1 MLFWSPPMNLPFRRL
16 PFFSSKESATAAGTT
31 THITKTSPNFCTRFI
46 LFLLYVLGVV
56 SLVRKACLDN
66 ERALWMVALAGNL
79 YIFAPRLTARL
90 AAVLSALLNIAAAWN
105 VRAFLVL

>member
-1 MLFWSPPMNLPFRRL
+1 
-16 PFFSSKESATAAGTT
+16 
-31 THITKTSPNFCTRFI
+31 

-79 YIFAPRLTARL
+79 YIFAPRLTAGL
-90 AAVLSALLNIAAAWN
+90 AAVLLALLNIAAAWN
-105 VRAFLVL
+105 VRAFLVLLVYHGNSSDRYGSGFSIP